1 MHYSVSA
8 VITYKLPFN
17 FLSQPIIYLAWSL
30 LPFLYPTQTIVTL
43 TALLPLIAEAYF
55 KAV

>member
-30 LPFLYPTQTIVTL
+30 LPFLYPTQTTVTL
-43 TALLPLIAEAYF
+43 TALVPLIAEAYF